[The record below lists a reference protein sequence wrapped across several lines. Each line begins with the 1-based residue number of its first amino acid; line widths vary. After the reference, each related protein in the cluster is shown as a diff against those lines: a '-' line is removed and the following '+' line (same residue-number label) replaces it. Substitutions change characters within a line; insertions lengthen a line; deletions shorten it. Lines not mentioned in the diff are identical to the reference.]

1 MTARVAMGFHPELD
15 GRSQRD
21 ESTLYVHVRNGR
33 IDSAEV
39 SGAVFTVPQLRALA
53 ELSGWNWVDFVQEV
67 KWRADDQRVSVRPEA
82 LHV

>member
-21 ESTLYVHVRNGR
+21 ESTLYVHLRNGR
-33 IDSAEV
+33 IYAAEL
-39 SGAVFTVPQLRALA
+39 GEATFDTKQLRAIA
-53 ELSGWNWVDFVQEV
+53 EKSGWNWVDFVQEV